1 MSMIRRICLVQ
12 AAWLGLLIAGTAF
25 GQAGTVGSIAGYT
38 STNFTYTNVF
48 TGTEVTNGGLVRV
61 SATFTKP
68 AGVELLGLKAVP
80 TLPSGW
86 SVDWNATFQFGF
98 YDFTL
103 PSNAGSSPALDVT
116 AKPIWVPV
124 SRKFLYGAGNLGL
137 TNAASIKLNFA
148 VYVPP
153 GDTGDK
159 NISLLWQYAL
169 SNGIDIHLPCSD
181 NPQPVVDLNVPT
193 ADLEIGGIALVEGQ
207 FSLTWNASSGVW
219 YTVWWTDD
227 LMSGWPPGQVF
238 TTSSGNWIDTDS
250 ASITQRFYRVTIAPA
265 P

>member
-1 MSMIRRICLVQ
+1 MIRRICLVQ
-12 AAWLGLLIAGTAF
+12 AAWLGLLVAGTAF
-25 GQAGTVGSIAGYT
+25 GQSGTVGSIAGYT
-38 STNFTYTNVF
+38 STTFTYTNVF
-48 TGTEVTNGGLVRV
+48 TGLEVTNGGLVRV

-116 AKPIWVPV
+116 AKPIWVPP
-124 SRKFLYGAGNLGL
+124 SGKFLYGAGNLGL

-148 VYVPP
+148 MYVPP

-159 NISLLWQYAL
+159 ELSIVWQYTTL
-169 SNGIDIHLPCSD
+169 SGGIEIDLPCSD
-181 NPQPVVDLNVPT
+181 NPQPIADLNVPT
-193 ADLEIGGIALVEGQ
+193 ADLEIGGIALDEGQ
-207 FSLTWNASSGVW
+207 FSLSWNAASGAW

-227 LMSGWPPGQVF
+227 LMSGWPSGQVF
-238 TTSSGNWIDTDS
+238 TTSSGIWIDPES
-250 ASITQRFYRVTIAPA
+250 ASVTQRFYRITTTPA

>member
-1 MSMIRRICLVQ
+1 MIRRICLVQ
-12 AAWLGLLIAGTAF
+12 SAWLGLLVAGTAF
-25 GQAGTVGSIAGYT
+25 GQSGTVGSIAGYT
-38 STNFTYTNVF
+38 STTFTYTNVF
-48 TGTEVTNGGLVRV
+48 TGLEVTNGGLVRV

-98 YDFTL
+98 HDFTL

-116 AKPIWVPV
+116 AKPIWVPP
-124 SRKFLYGAGNLGL
+124 SGKFLYGAGNLGL

-148 VYVPP
+148 MYVPP

-159 NISLLWQYAL
+159 ELSIVWQYTTL
-169 SNGIDIHLPCSD
+169 SGGIEIDLPCSD
-181 NPQPVVDLNVPT
+181 NPQPIPDLNVPT
-193 ADLEIGGIALVEGQ
+193 ADLEIGIALDEGQ
-207 FSLTWNASSGVW
+207 FSLSWNASSGAW

-227 LMSGWPPGQVF
+227 LLTGWPSGQVF
-238 TTSSGNWIDTDS
+238 TTSSGNWIDPES
-250 ASITQRFYRVTIAPA
+250 ASVTQRFYRVTTAPA